1 MYTPAGCGVRVDPFG
16 TTDGVGEHGM
26 ECGNLIS
33 TVLKTPDYDDL
44 GLSQLLKYPFWDPY
58 HLNRRYWPF

>member
-1 MYTPAGCGVRVDPFG
+1 MYTPAGCGVQVDPFG
-16 TTDGVGEHGM
+16 TADGVGEHGM

-44 GLSQLLKYPFWDPY
+44 GLSQLLKYPFWDLY
-58 HLNRRYWPF
+58 HLNR